1 MTQQQD
7 VLVIGGGVIGICAA
21 YYLLKEGRQ
30 VTVLERDEVC
40 SGASFGNS
48 GLIVPSHSTPLPS
61 PGVIGRA
68 LKWMLKPES
77 PFYIKPRFS
86 PSLVSWLWRFRAA
99 ATESRMRDAIRVLLA
114 MSKESVGLFEEL
126 IGQEK
131 LDCDYRRNGL
141 FMLYRTEDG
150 FRHGVEEAR
159 VLEEEGLSIRAL
171 NGSEVNGMEPGVRS
185 DLAGGVYYEENANLS
200 PAEFVHG
207 LARRV
212 VENGGTI
219 TEGAEVVGF
228 EVSGDRVVQVR
239 TTQGDFQPEH
249 VVLAAGSWSPG
260 LAHNLRFNL
269 PVQPAKGYSVTFDSP
284 EPRLTYPMILSEA
297 MVGVNRMGSQMR
309 IAGTLEMAGLDLSI
323 NTRRVNAVIGSVADY
338 LVGDKDSF
346 KNENAWSGLRPVTP
360 DGVPVVGRPSSCE
373 NLVVA
378 TGHATMGMTLGP
390 ATGKLVAQIVC
401 GQSPM
406 LDLAALSPDRF

>member
-1 MTQQQD
+1 M
-7 VLVIGGGVIGICAA
+7 
-21 YYLLKEGRQ
+21 
-30 VTVLERDEVC
+30 
-40 SGASFGNS
+40 
-48 GLIVPSHSTPLPS
+48 
-61 PGVIGRA
+61 
-68 LKWMLKPES
+68 
-77 PFYIKPRFS
+77 
-86 PSLVSWLWRFRAA
+86 
-99 ATESRMRDAIRVLLA
+99 
-114 MSKESVGLFEEL
+114 
-126 IGQEK
+126 
-131 LDCDYRRNGL
+131 
-141 FMLYRTEDG
+141 
-150 FRHGVEEAR
+150 
-159 VLEEEGLSIRAL
+159 
-171 NGSEVNGMEPGVRS
+171 
-185 DLAGGVYYEENANLS
+185 
-200 PAEFVHG
+200 
-207 LARRV
+207 